1 MYILLILIIGI
12 SIYFLIKQF
21 KQIRQLKTNT
31 ERNYK
36 KYLEEK
42 YKNLESEA
50 DKKFQEKTKFY
61 ISQIE
66 KEEERL
72 ELIRKN
78 GELQVKKGIDT
89 AERLANELL
98 NDRLKAKQEEAVLSF
113 ENYKKSLEEK
123 KVLYEKEISLV
134 KLELEDFHRQREA
147 INEAIKREREL
158 SEKEDFYKIQLTQ
171 NDIEDIKL
179 LDSMKDRLCHKEV
192 LPKVIWESIARRPVS
207 EMIKRVVGQKVG
219 GIYKITYIPTG
230 EAYIGRTVN
239 FKDRWQAHIQTALG
253 MEKAASSTLHTHMA
267 RNGVWNYSFEILEEV
282 PKDKQSEREK
292 FYINLYGTQKQL
304 NIKAGG

>member
-1 MYILLILIIGI
+1 MIVVLILLILGAI
-12 SIYFLIKQF
+12 FLLLKQRR
-21 KQIRQLKTNT
+21 KIQKLKTNT
-31 ERNYK
+31 DKVYRK
-36 KYLEEK
+36 ALEEK

-123 KVLYEKEISLV
+123 KILYEKEISLV

-158 SEKEDFYKIQLTQ
+158 SEKEDFYKVQLSLD
-171 NDIEDIKL
+171 DIEDIQLLKSMTSRLRHREIIPKL
-179 LDSMKDRLCHKEV
+179 IWDSL
-192 LPKVIWESIARRPVS
+192 ISRPTN
-207 EMIKRVVGQKVG
+207 EMIKRVVGDKVG
-219 GIYKITYIPTG
+219 GIYKITYVPTG
-230 EAYIGRTVN
+230 ESYIGKTVS
-239 FKDRWQAHIQTALG
+239 FKDRWKNHIQTALG

-267 RNGVWNYSFEILEEV
+267 RNGIWNYNFEILEEV

-292 FYINLYGTQKQL
+292 FYIDLYGTQKQL
-304 NIKAGG
+304 NMRKG

>member
-158 SEKEDFYKIQLTQ
+158 SEKEDFYKIQLSLD
-171 NDIEDIKL
+171 DIEDIQLLKSMTSHLRHREIIPKL
-179 LDSMKDRLCHKEV
+179 IWDSL
-192 LPKVIWESIARRPVS
+192 ISRPTN
-207 EMIKRVVGQKVG
+207 EMIKRVVGDKVG
-219 GIYKITYIPTG
+219 GIYKITYVPTG
-230 EAYIGRTVN
+230 ESYIGKTVS
-239 FKDRWQAHIQTALG
+239 FKDRWKNHIQTALG

-282 PKDKQSEREK
+282 SKEKQSEREK

-304 NIKAGG
+304 NMKVGG

>member
-158 SEKEDFYKIQLTQ
+158 SEKEDFYKIQLSLD
-171 NDIEDIKL
+171 DIEDIQLLKSMTSRLRHREIIPKL
-179 LDSMKDRLCHKEV
+179 IWDSL
-192 LPKVIWESIARRPVS
+192 ISRPTN
-207 EMIKRVVGQKVG
+207 EMIKRVVGDKVG
-219 GIYKITYIPTG
+219 GIYKITYVPTG
-230 EAYIGRTVN
+230 ESYIGKTVS
-239 FKDRWQAHIQTALG
+239 FKDRWKNHIQTALG

-282 PKDKQSEREK
+282 SKEKQSEREK

-304 NIKAGG
+304 NMRKG

>member
-158 SEKEDFYKIQLTQ
+158 SEKEDFYKIQLSLD
-171 NDIEDIKL
+171 DIEDIRLLKSMTSRLRHREIIPKL
-179 LDSMKDRLCHKEV
+179 IWDSL
-192 LPKVIWESIARRPVS
+192 ISRPTN
-207 EMIKRVVGQKVG
+207 EMIKRVVGDKVG
-219 GIYKITYIPTG
+219 GIYKITYVPTG
-230 EAYIGRTVN
+230 ESYIGKTVS
-239 FKDRWQAHIQTALG
+239 FKDRWKNHIQTALG

-282 PKDKQSEREK
+282 SKEKQSEREK
-292 FYINLYGTQKQL
+292 FYIDLYGTKKQL
-304 NIKAGG
+304 NMRKG

>member
-292 FYINLYGTQKQL
+292 FYIDLYGTKKQL

>member
-158 SEKEDFYKIQLTQ
+158 SEKEDFYKIQLSLD
-171 NDIEDIKL
+171 DIEDIQLLKSMTSRLRHREIIPKL
-179 LDSMKDRLCHKEV
+179 IWDSL
-192 LPKVIWESIARRPVS
+192 ISRPTN
-207 EMIKRVVGQKVG
+207 EMIKRVVGDKVG
-219 GIYKITYIPTG
+219 GIYKITYVPTG
-230 EAYIGRTVN
+230 ESYIGRTVS
-239 FKDRWQAHIQTALG
+239 FKDRWKNHIQTALG

-267 RNGVWNYSFEILEEV
+267 RNGIWNYNFEILEEI

-292 FYINLYGTQKQL
+292 FYIDLYGTKKQL

>member
-31 ERNYK
+31 ERNYR

-50 DKKFQEKTKFY
+50 NKKFQEKTKFY
-61 ISQIE
+61 TSQIE

-267 RNGVWNYSFEILEEV
+267 RNGIWNYSFEILEEV
-282 PKDKQSEREK
+282 SKDKQSEREK
-292 FYINLYGTQKQL
+292 FYIDLYGTKKQL

>member
-66 KEEERL
+66 KEEERR

-158 SEKEDFYKIQLTQ
+158 SEKEDFYKIQLSLD
-171 NDIEDIKL
+171 DIEDIQLLKSMTSRLRHREIIPKL
-179 LDSMKDRLCHKEV
+179 IWDSL
-192 LPKVIWESIARRPVS
+192 ISRPTN
-207 EMIKRVVGQKVG
+207 EMIKRVVGDKVG
-219 GIYKITYIPTG
+219 GIYKITYVPTG
-230 EAYIGRTVN
+230 ESYIGRTVS
-239 FKDRWQAHIQTALG
+239 FKDRWKNHIQTALG
-253 MEKAASSTLHTHMA
+253 LEKAASSTLHTHMA

-282 PKDKQSEREK
+282 SKEKQSEREK
-292 FYINLYGTQKQL
+292 FYIKLYGTQSQL
-304 NIKAGG
+304 NMKAGG

>member
-98 NDRLKAKQEEAVLSF
+98 NDRLKAKQGEGVLCF
-113 ENYKKSLEEK
+113 EKYKKSLEEK

-158 SEKEDFYKIQLTQ
+158 SEKEDFYKIQLSLD
-171 NDIEDIKL
+171 DIEDIQLLKSMTSRLRHREIIPKL
-179 LDSMKDRLCHKEV
+179 IWDSL
-192 LPKVIWESIARRPVS
+192 ISRPTN
-207 EMIKRVVGQKVG
+207 EMIKRVVGDKVG
-219 GIYKITYIPTG
+219 GIYKITYVPTG
-230 EAYIGRTVN
+230 ESYIGKTVS
-239 FKDRWQAHIQTALG
+239 FKDRWKNHIQTALG

-282 PKDKQSEREK
+282 SKEKQSEREK

-304 NIKAGG
+304 NMKVGG

>member
-1 MYILLILIIGI
+1 MYILLILITGI

-50 DKKFQEKTKFY
+50 NKKFQEKTKFY
-61 ISQIE
+61 TSQIE

-98 NDRLKAKQEEAVLSF
+98 NERLKAKQEEAVLSF

-292 FYINLYGTQKQL
+292 FYIDLYGTKKQL